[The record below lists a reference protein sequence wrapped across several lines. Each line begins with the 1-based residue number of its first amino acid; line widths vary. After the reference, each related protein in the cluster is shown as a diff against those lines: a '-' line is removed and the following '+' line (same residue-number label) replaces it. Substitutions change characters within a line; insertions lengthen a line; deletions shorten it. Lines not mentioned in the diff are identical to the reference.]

1 MRLYYISFFYF
12 NIVLFIFFILKIDLF
27 FLIFLF
33 FRKTYSIFKESLT
46 EYNFQEFDGL
56 TIEGQIL
63 DLYENK
69 LYVDFGLDAGL
80 EEFYLHNL
88 YIQYAFFDISLDY
101 EAYTGFFT
109 FKWNDFN
116 VEELNFKKESKIN
129 FKKIY
134 LDLYN
139 VDNYFFKNIKEKII
153 DRTIHDDDYMHL
165 YNYKNMNKREVEEPS
180 FYEENEKFY
189 YNYLKIFFL
198 KENFYDTFI
207 LDNYF
212 KSLNY
217 NNFII
222 NLKKKVFF
230 NKYNK
235 KKKENF
241 FLKND
246 ILMLNM
252 DSNITELK
260 KEFLDN
266 NFIKK

>member
-12 NIVLFIFFILKIDLF
+12 NIVLFFFFIFKIDLI
-27 FLIFLF
+27 FLIFFF
-33 FRKTYSIFKESLT
+33 FRKTYSIFKEALT

-56 TIEGQIL
+56 RLEVQIL

-88 YIQYAFFDISLDY
+88 YMQYAFFDIGLDY
-101 EAYTGFFT
+101 ETYTGFFT

-116 VEELNFKKESKIN
+116 VEELNFNKESKIN

-134 LDLYN
+134 LDLHS
-139 VDNYFFKNIKEKII
+139 VDSYFFKNMKEKIT
-153 DRTIHDDDYMHL
+153 DRNISDDDYL
-165 YNYKNMNKREVEEPS
+165 NIYNYKNMTKREVEEPS
-180 FYEENEKFY
+180 FYEENDKFY
-189 YNYLKIFFL
+189 YNYLKVFFL
-198 KENFYDTFI
+198 KENSYDIFI
-207 LDNYF
+207 ADNYF

-217 NNFII
+217 NGFII
-222 NLKKKVFF
+222 NLKKRVFL

-235 KKKENF
+235 KKENINLKES
-241 FLKND
+241 
-246 ILMLNM
+246 IRMLNI
-252 DSNITELK
+252 DNSISEIK
-260 KEFLDN
+260 KEFSEN